1 MTLQKWVFLRKL
13 AAGFQSSRSC
23 PTHVLRLS
31 QSAAVNMAEES
42 KKLAAYFAVDNSV
55 QNNQVVGVGSGS
67 TIVYAVDRLAERVR
81 QEKLNIVCVPT
92 SFQARQLI
100 LQHGLTLSDL
110 ERHPEVFNSIQKY
123 FINPKGKLNV
133 VVAHYEG
140 FFKEPL

>member
-1 MTLQKWVFLRKL
+1 MNAHHANLLYYHLSNLHFKATQLSVMRT
-13 AAGFQSSRSC
+13 C
-23 PTHVLRLS
+23 P
-31 QSAAVNMAEES
+31 QM
-42 KKLAAYFAVDNSV
+42 
-55 QNNQVVGVGSGS
+55 NNQVVGVGSGS

-110 ERHPEVFNSIQKY
+110 ERHPEVFNSVQKY

-140 FFKEPL
+140 FLKEPL